1 MTIIFISVAQ
11 ASNSLTAEC
20 ISTTPNL
27 GNSDR
32 AGATFMSNMDELI
45 DKLQGKEIF
54 MRTAG
59 LFICYGP
66 DNIYGVRVI
75 LEHDEEKDPDHTQIL
90 EDIIMYNDNFYEK
103 IIGA

>member
-1 MTIIFISVAQ
+1 
-11 ASNSLTAEC
+11 
-20 ISTTPNL
+20 
-27 GNSDR
+27 
-32 AGATFMSNMDELI
+32 MSNMDELI
-45 DKLQGKEIF
+45 DKLQGKEVF

-75 LEHDEEKDPDHTQIL
+75 LEHDEQKDPDHTQIL

-103 IIGA
+103 IIGAQVGKCNLITINRDNPV